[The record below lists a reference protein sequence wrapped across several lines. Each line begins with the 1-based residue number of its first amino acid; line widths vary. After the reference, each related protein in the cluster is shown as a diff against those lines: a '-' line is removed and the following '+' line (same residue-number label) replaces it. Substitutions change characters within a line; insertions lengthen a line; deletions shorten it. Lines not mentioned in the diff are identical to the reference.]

1 MGLLRGLKCA
11 MPQADVQ
18 RACVA
23 EGLMAITAG
32 ENVLRLAPPLVV
44 TDDDLGQAVAMLRR
58 AAGKCA
64 ASAAKAA
71 AQ

>member
-1 MGLLRGLKCA
+1 
-11 MPQADVQ
+11 
-18 RACVA
+18 
-23 EGLMAITAG
+23 MAITAG

-58 AAGKCA
+58 AAAKCA
-64 ASAAKAA
+64 EGAAKAG

>member
-1 MGLLRGLKCA
+1 
-11 MPQADVQ
+11 
-18 RACVA
+18 
-23 EGLMAITAG
+23 MAITAG

-44 TDDDLGQAVAMLRR
+44 TDDDLGEAVAMLRR

-64 ASAAKAA
+64 AGAAKAA

>member
-1 MGLLRGLKCA
+1 VGQV
-11 MPQADVQ
+11 QA
-18 RACVA
+18 ACVA

-32 ENVLRLAPPLVV
+32 ENTLRLAPPLVV
-44 TDDDLGQAVAMLRR
+44 TDDDLGQAMAMLRR

-64 ASAAKAA
+64 AGAAKAA